1 MICTYQYMD
10 MQNTVGRSPQ
20 LCIDIHIHYYTV
32 MDEREQ
38 NTPFTNNFIYLIMLT
53 NELEKCKQKYWHIS
67 KCIL

>member
-20 LCIDIHIHYYTV
+20 LCIDIHNY
-32 MDEREQ
+32 EREQ

-53 NELEKCKQKYWHIS
+53 LLCA
-67 KCIL
+67 CCAF